1 MNVRDLQL
9 PVFGAPTDQ
18 TDVRI
23 WLRNDDRNPMLVFST
38 AESISRIDRALRGR
52 LRSLRLATAGRHDRH
67 DQQHDDDKEEMNY
80 NSTNDRR

>member
-9 PVFGAPTDQ
+9 PVSGAPTDQ

-23 WLRNDDRNPMLVFST
+23 WLRHDERDPGLVPST
-38 AESISRIDRALRGR
+38 PESIVRIDSALRGR
-52 LRSLRLATAGRHDRH
+52 LRSLRLATAVRHDRH
-67 DQQHDDDKEEMNY
+67 DQQHDHHKEEMNY